1 MADVAGVLA
10 ANSVVPALGPET
22 AAQLVAS
29 GVAVGG
35 MAAKLEAARSALGA
49 GVGRVRIG
57 DLAALL
63 DPTLGTSVVAQ
74 DGSRSIGGPPAPAGT
89 TAAAPGFTG
98 SQFTQS
104 AV

>member
-1 MADVAGVLA
+1 M
-10 ANSVVPALGPET
+10 T
-22 AAQLVAS
+22 
-29 GVAVGG
+29 
-35 MAAKLEAARSALGA
+35 EAARAALDA

-74 DGSRSIGGPPAPAGT
+74 DTQDGSRSIGGSPAPAGT
-89 TAAAPGFTG
+89 TAAAPGLTG